1 MANNSQRVRCL
12 VCDSLVQRGFSDSSP
27 YAVTF
32 FKVDKRRGC
41 ICSSCVDDLYA
52 RHNFNFKLKKGLS
65 KRSTFQEILPVQNF
79 DLTSQNPSDFSAQY
93 QASQSFMLQLQNQL
107 INSLKQFF
115 PIPVTVSHAPAK
127 NAVKQTTKPISIED
141 KYACLDITLDDYFK
155 MVTSKVYGQ
164 DEAVRKLN
172 YTIYY
177 NQFVNLLDE
186 CDIASEGIKRNNI
199 IFIGNTGCGKT
210 FLAKTVAEV
219 FRLPYAFCNTTS
231 VTSAGYIGGK
241 IEDFLVKLYLN
252 SGMNLELAQ
261 NGIIFI
267 DEVDKKRAIADA
279 SGKDVTGRSV
289 QEELLKLLESS
300 VIHLKEYDIDF
311 CTKNLTIVLMGA
323 FVGLDDV
330 IAKRLNKKSIG
341 FKSTNSS
348 TDYTEAEVTS
358 DDLIKYG
365 IIPEFIG
372 RIPAIVK
379 MNALE
384 TDMATDILYSVL
396 SNTNAIFK
404 AKHVDLIIDPN
415 FINYLAETIVNS
427 PTGAR
432 DVDRKVYN
440 LLYPC
445 LYRVFQCTGG
455 GIVEIDAYGNYEMI
469 LNDANNRTKLHHI
482 SSSFNVEDWDA
493 HGDVP

>member
-1 MANNSQRVRCL
+1 
-12 VCDSLVQRGFSDSSP
+12 
-27 YAVTF
+27 
-32 FKVDKRRGC
+32 
-41 ICSSCVDDLYA
+41 
-52 RHNFNFKLKKGLS
+52 
-65 KRSTFQEILPVQNF
+65 
-79 DLTSQNPSDFSAQY
+79 
-93 QASQSFMLQLQNQL
+93 
-107 INSLKQFF
+107 
-115 PIPVTVSHAPAK
+115 
-127 NAVKQTTKPISIED
+127 
-141 KYACLDITLDDYFK
+141 